1 MKSQEEVD
9 GLLSGRVSYFICVY
23 QRYLS
28 LSAVK
33 KGDFLVADSSF
44 LKSGFTRID
53 SDERVLGF
61 GGRLGMYGVAEGG
74 VIYGC

>member
-1 MKSQEEVD
+1 MSACWRFGGTLAFFCSFWAGRISFIEPRRREGHEGRRMKRKEAVD

-33 KGDFLVADSSF
+33 KGDFLGS
-44 LKSGFTRID
+44 R
-53 SDERVLGF
+53 
-61 GGRLGMYGVAEGG
+61 
-74 VIYGC
+74 